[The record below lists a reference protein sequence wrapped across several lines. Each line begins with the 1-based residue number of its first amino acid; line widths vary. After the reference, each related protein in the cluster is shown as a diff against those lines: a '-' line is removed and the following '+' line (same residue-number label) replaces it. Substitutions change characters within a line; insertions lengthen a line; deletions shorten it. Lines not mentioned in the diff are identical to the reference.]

1 MKPKMVSLIYNGKLN
16 SSVIGTPLQRDLV
29 RMTKDLF
36 FFQPQAKAIALTV
49 AQAFNVAFEV
59 WEVRDDGIHTLIFV
73 TKKW

>member
-59 WEVRDDGIHTLIFV
+59 WEV
-73 TKKW
+73 